1 MRANWVINYNF
12 ADVPQK
18 VVEIEKRKQ
27 LSSAT
32 LLTNLLVH

>member
-1 MRANWVINYNF
+1 MRANWVINYKF

-18 VVEIEKRKQ
+18 VVETEKRKQ
-27 LSSAT
+27 LSIAT